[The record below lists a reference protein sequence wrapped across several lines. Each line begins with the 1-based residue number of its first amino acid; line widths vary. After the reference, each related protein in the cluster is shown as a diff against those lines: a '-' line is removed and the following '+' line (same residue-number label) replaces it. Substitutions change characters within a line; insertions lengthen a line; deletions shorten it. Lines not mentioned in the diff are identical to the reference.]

1 MYENE
6 LFLKRD
12 SELRERREKE
22 MKLKQSLENKDY
34 LLSQMRENTRKKKD
48 EKFNMILEEKKL
60 VKENNDDIN
69 DRISTF
75 KSTLLGELSQF
86 TKTNPKT
93 IARVGK
99 NNI

>member
-34 LLSQMRENTRKKKD
+34 LLSQMRENTRKKK
-48 EKFNMILEEKKL
+48 
-60 VKENNDDIN
+60 
-69 DRISTF
+69 R
-75 KSTLLGELSQF
+75 
-86 TKTNPKT
+86 
-93 IARVGK
+93 
-99 NNI
+99 

>member
-1 MYENE
+1 
-6 LFLKRD
+6 
-12 SELRERREKE
+12 
-22 MKLKQSLENKDY
+22 
-34 LLSQMRENTRKKKD
+34 MRENKKKKL
-48 EKFNMILEEKKL
+48 ESKMMQIEEEKKL
-60 VKENNDDIN
+60 VKVNNDDIN

-93 IARVGK
+93 IARVGV